1 MITRQLMFLV
11 AAFLVGHLMVVSAFT
26 TCSIQQQLSFMRP
39 NQLQSHADDFSK
51 KSIGELTQNLH
62 GGKYQFSDTQ
72 YLSGNSIIGQQFAES
87 LYSSSSASGSCVDN
101 SDEDFIVNEEKPK
114 WAMRL
119 QQPNEHKGRQL
130 TGTLTFTSS
139 NNMHTITIKNEE
151 RSWEQFY
158 AYILGSSNSIATASE
173 DLFQLSSVRGHLAPR
188 GGASNACDASKP
200 YSDSA
205 DIRIEFVG
213 DPQAA
218 ATTFVTDEELLL
230 VVGTEAEVWRW
241 QLNFA

>member
-1 MITRQLMFLV
+1 
-11 AAFLVGHLMVVSAFT
+11 
-26 TCSIQQQLSFMRP
+26 MRSDLL
-39 NQLQSHADDFSK
+39 QLQSHAGEHDDFSSK

-62 GGKYQFSDTQ
+62 GGKYQFSDSTQ

-87 LYSSSSASGSCVDN
+87 LYSSSSGCCVDN
-101 SDEDFIVNEEKPK
+101 NDEDFMDNEEIPK

-119 QQPNEHKGRQL
+119 QQPTEHKGRQL

-139 NNMHTITIKNEE
+139 NNVHTITIKNDE
-151 RSWEQFY
+151 RSWEKFY
-158 AYILGSSNSIATASE
+158 AYILGSSDKNSNSIAAIASE

-188 GGASNACDASKP
+188 GGASNACDTSKP
-200 YSDSA
+200 YLDSA

-213 DPQAA
+213 DPQQAA
-218 ATTFVTDEELLL
+218 VDEELLL

>member
-1 MITRQLMFLV
+1 
-11 AAFLVGHLMVVSAFT
+11 
-26 TCSIQQQLSFMRP
+26 MRSDS
-39 NQLQSHADDFSK
+39 QLQSHAEEHDDDFSSSSKK

-72 YLSGNSIIGQQFAES
+72 YLSGNSIIGQEFAES
-87 LYSSSSASGSCVDN
+87 LYSSSSSGGGSGSCMDN
-101 SDEDFIVNEEKPK
+101 NDEDFIDNEEIPK

-119 QQPNEHKGRQL
+119 QQRTEHKGRQL

-139 NNMHTITIKNEE
+139 NNVHTITIKNEE
-151 RSWEQFY
+151 RSWEQYF
-158 AYILGSSNSIATASE
+158 AYILRSSDNNNSIAATASE

-200 YSDSA
+200 YLDSA

-218 ATTFVTDEELLL
+218 VKDEELLL

-241 QLNFA
+241 QLSFA

>member
-1 MITRQLMFLV
+1 
-11 AAFLVGHLMVVSAFT
+11 MVVSAFT
-26 TCSIQQQLSFMRP
+26 TCSIQKQQQLS
-39 NQLQSHADDFSK
+39 LQSHTEEHYDDFSSSSKK

-87 LYSSSSASGSCVDN
+87 LYSSSSSGGSGSCNMDN
-101 SDEDFIVNEEKPK
+101 NDEDFMDNEEIPK

-119 QQPNEHKGRQL
+119 QQPSEHKKGRQL

-139 NNMHTITIKNEE
+139 NNTHTITIKNEE
-151 RSWEQFY
+151 RSWEQYF
-158 AYILGSSNSIATASE
+158 AYIFRSSDNNNSIAATEASE

-200 YSDSA
+200 YLDSA

-213 DPQAA
+213 DPQQA
-218 ATTFVTDEELLL
+218 VVKDEELLL

-241 QLNFA
+241 QLKFA

>member
-1 MITRQLMFLV
+1 M
-11 AAFLVGHLMVVSAFT
+11 
-26 TCSIQQQLSFMRP
+26 
-39 NQLQSHADDFSK
+39 
-51 KSIGELTQNLH
+51 
-62 GGKYQFSDTQ
+62 
-72 YLSGNSIIGQQFAES
+72 
-87 LYSSSSASGSCVDN
+87 YSSSSGGSGSCVDN
-101 SDEDFIVNEEKPK
+101 DDEDFMDNEEIPK

-119 QQPNEHKGRQL
+119 QQPTEHKGRQL
-130 TGTLTFTSS
+130 TGILTFTSS
-139 NNMHTITIKNEE
+139 NNVHTITIKNEE
-151 RSWEQFY
+151 RSWEQYF
-158 AYILGSSNSIATASE
+158 AYILGSSDNNNSIAATASE

-200 YSDSA
+200 YLDSA

-218 ATTFVTDEELLL
+218 VDEELLL